1 VVLECQIS
9 GWIAFFGCLKAESL
23 WHCRECLKLIPHKK
37 FSFAKMWL
45 MAAQFE
51 IRQKDLKAM
60 RQILGSAIGMAPKD
74 KVFALNPHQCQEV
87 GFQVILS
94 ALFTEI
100 LV

>member
-1 VVLECQIS
+1 LYEELE
-9 GWIAFFGCLKAESL
+9 AEEPERTREVY
-23 WHCRECLKLIPHKK
+23 RECLKLIPHKK

-74 KVFALNPHQCQEV
+74 KVFALNPHQCQAV
-87 GFQVILS
+87 GFGVILS